1 MLRIVHAAEPW
12 QIEQARALIQEYT
25 NALGIDL
32 GFQDFEQEMAGFPG
46 AYAPPGGRLLLALDG
61 AEAAG
66 CVGIRRLEPETCEM
80 KRLYIRPAYRG
91 HRLGRRLVE
100 AALEQARVMGY
111 SAMYLDTLPGMDAAI
126 RLYESFGFQR
136 TAPYYSN
143 PIPGALFFK
152 LLLSPLNR

>member
-1 MLRIVHAAEPW
+1 MLRIVQAAEPW
-12 QIEQARALIQEYT
+12 QIEQARTLIREYT

-61 AEAAG
+61 SEAAG
-66 CVGIRRLEPETCEM
+66 CVGIRGLEPDTCEM

-91 HRLGRRLVE
+91 HRLGRRLIE
-100 AALEQARVMGY
+100 AALEQARAMGY

-136 TAPYYSN
+136 TAPYYAN

-152 LLLSPLNR
+152 LLLSPLNC